1 MGRAV
6 EREEYVM
13 LERMRPSDALV
24 AVGRLAGQRGLL
36 WGTSGNLSA
45 RVAADRFVMTARGT
59 MLDTLSQDDLIFC
72 GIGDSPEETPPEASS
87 EIQVHR
93 RIYQRRP
100 DVQSVIHLSPPYT
113 TLAACTS
120 LDLPTD
126 LIPEP
131 VLYLG
136 RIVRVGY
143 VQPGSDDLGRAVAQ
157 GIGQES
163 VVLMENHGAVTVGST
178 VAEAFR
184 RMEVLEF
191 LARLVVT
198 ARSANLAPRGIGP
211 DAADGLYRSVYAG
224 GGSSPTA

>member
-1 MGRAV
+1 M
-6 EREEYVM
+6 ERKEHLM
-13 LERMRPSDALV
+13 LERMRPSDALA
-24 AVGRLAGQRGLL
+24 AVGRLAGQHGLL

-45 RVAADRFVMTARGT
+45 RVGAGRFVITARGT
-59 MLDTLSQDDLIFC
+59 MLDTLSQDNLVLC
-72 GIGDSPEETPPEASS
+72 GTGDSPEETPPEASS

-93 RIYQRRP
+93 RIYQLRP
-100 DVQSVIHLSPPYT
+100 DIQSVIHLSPPYA
-113 TLAACTS
+113 TLAACTG

-136 RIVRVGY
+136 RIARVPY
-143 VQPGSDDLGRAVAQ
+143 IQPGSDELGRAVAQ
-157 GIGQES
+157 GLGQES
-163 VVLMENHGAVTVGST
+163 VVLMENHGAVTVGGS

-198 ARSANLAPRGIGP
+198 ARSADLTPRGIGP
-211 DAADGLYRSVYAG
+211 DAAAALYRSVYATG
-224 GGSSPTA
+224 RSSSSG